1 MDRYFYSVE
10 VDENDKKYIHMSG
23 NIYYNDGSS
32 NETDCFRIAEWTFLY
47 IPLEELA
54 ELLNDIDVFWEYLN
68 EKVAYLGN
76 LTEDEAVDMCQVY
89 FNGEPGKW
97 LNIKH
102 VNEDTPCGD
111 YWFE

>member
-10 VDENDKKYIHMSG
+10 MDGDRKVVHMFG
-23 NIYYNDGSS
+23 NIYYIVTDT
-32 NETDCFRIAEWTFLY
+32 EDCFRFAEWTGMY
-47 IPLEELA
+47 IEIDKLK
-54 ELLNDIDVFWEYLN
+54 ELLESDMFYEYVN
-68 EKVAYLGN
+68 QQVTYLAD
-76 LTEDEAVDMCQVY
+76 LTEDEAVEACQVY

-102 VNEDTPCGD
+102 VDEDTPCGD

>member
-10 VDENDKKYIHMSG
+10 MDGDSKAIHISG
-23 NIYYNDGSS
+23 NIYYNDSD
-32 NETDCFRIAEWTFLY
+32 ETEKCFRLAEWTGLY
-47 IPLEELA
+47 ITIDKLKELI
-54 ELLNDIDVFWEYLN
+54 ENDVFWEYIN
-68 EKVAYLGN
+68 EKVAYLDDM
-76 LTEDEAVDMCQVY
+76 TENEAVAACQVY
-89 FNGEPGKW
+89 FDGKPGKW

>member
-10 VDENDKKYIHMSG
+10 MDGDNKVVHIFG
-23 NIYYNDGSS
+23 NVYYNDVD
-32 NETDCFRIAEWTFLY
+32 ETGECFRHAEWVGMY
-47 IPLEELA
+47 VPIKELK
-54 ELLNDIDVFWEYLN
+54 ELLENDNFFEYIN
-68 EKVAYLGN
+68 ERVAYLGN
-76 LTEDEAVDMCQVY
+76 LTEDEAIEACQVY
-89 FNGEPGKW
+89 FNGEPGTW